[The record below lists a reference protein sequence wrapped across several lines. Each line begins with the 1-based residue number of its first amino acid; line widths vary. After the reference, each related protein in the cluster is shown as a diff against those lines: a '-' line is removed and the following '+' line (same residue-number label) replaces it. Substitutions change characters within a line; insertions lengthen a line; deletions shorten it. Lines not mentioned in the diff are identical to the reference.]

1 VKLGPAK
8 SAGVNNE
15 SPLDRRLGC
24 AAEPDAVDV
33 NAVVGGVMGDV
44 AGFDNLLLTPTDEE
58 ASEALALT
66 AVTDGWL
73 GRYVLTDGV
82 EFGFEG

>member
-8 SAGVNNE
+8 SAGVNRE
-15 SPLDRRLGC
+15 SPLERRLGC

-33 NAVVGGVMGDV
+33 NAVVGGAMGDV

-66 AVTDGWL
+66 ATTDGWL
-73 GRYVLTDGV
+73 GRDALAGDT

>member
-8 SAGVNNE
+8 STGVNNE

-24 AAEPDAVDV
+24 AAEPEAVDV
-33 NAVVGGVMGDV
+33 NACVGGAMGDV
-44 AGFDNLLLTPTDEE
+44 AGFDNRLLTPAVDD

-66 AVTDGWL
+66 AVTAGWL
-73 GRYVLTDGV
+73 GRYVPADGA

>member
-1 VKLGPAK
+1 MKLGPAK

-33 NAVVGGVMGDV
+33 NACVGGVMGDV
-44 AGFDNLLLTPTDEE
+44 AGFDNLLLTPADEE

-66 AVTDGWL
+66 AVTEGWL
-73 GRYVLTDGV
+73 GRYALTDGA
-82 EFGFEG
+82 EFVLGS